1 MSKPWRVAGLL
12 LAVAV
17 FVSTIVTGEGALRVD
32 GLPIVVSALY
42 GAVAA
47 FIWVWLLEAV
57 VVAIGWLGRR
67 LFSTRRSSDRG
78 D

>member
-1 MSKPWRVAGLL
+1 MSKPWRAAGLI

-17 FVSTIVTGEGALRVD
+17 FVSTLVTGRGALPVD
-32 GLPIVVSALY
+32 GVPLVVSALY

-57 VVAIGWLGRR
+57 VIAIRWLGRK
-67 LFSTRRSSDRG
+67 LFSTRRPSDRG
-78 D
+78 S